1 MLTTETGAGA
11 GLPNAESYGRRRTC
25 PRRCARPD
33 GLAQLDG
40 GAQEIALRNA
50 TIGMWKIGATVL
62 AVLLLAPGTG
72 LGGG

>member
-1 MLTTETGAGA
+1 MPRATVAAAHARDAALVLTA
-11 GLPNAESYGRRRTC
+11 
-25 PRRCARPD
+25 
-33 GLAQLDG
+33 LAQLDG